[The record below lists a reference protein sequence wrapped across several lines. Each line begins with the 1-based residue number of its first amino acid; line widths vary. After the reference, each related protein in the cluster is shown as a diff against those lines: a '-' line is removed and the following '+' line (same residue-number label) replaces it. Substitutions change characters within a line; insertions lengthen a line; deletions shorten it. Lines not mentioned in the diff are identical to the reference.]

1 MSPSTIGQLVGAL
14 LITFLLTR
22 ALHHQLYKTQP
33 PVKKALL
40 VAVTALAA
48 SVGVATIGMGF
59 ANAVATYPPA
69 IAAWLIFD
77 LVRVR
82 RRGALALQSG
92 TPVGNLHRESA
103 RMTPSNRARLLV
115 LLSFPVVIGIAFA
128 FRPRPGARP
137 PLGVDAGELVAWLC
151 VAEIVFVIGVAM
163 NSRRQEHHL
172 TWREFLPRVGAAGVA
187 LAVLFGGL
195 MIVGAVL
202 GAIRAN
208 WENVGPILVVV
219 GLFTGALA
227 IGLLIL
233 YLVVR
238 VVRVAWKGR

>member
-1 MSPSTIGQLVGAL
+1 MSPSTVGQLVGAL

-115 LLSFPVVIGIAFA
+115 LLSFPIGIGIAFA
-128 FRPRPGARP
+128 FRSRA
-137 PLGVDAGELVAWLC
+137 DAGDLVAWIA
-151 VAEIVFVIGVAM
+151 VAQVLVVIGVFVVAH
-163 NSRRQEHHL
+163 RQEHHL
-172 TWREFLPRVGAAGVA
+172 TWREGLAQFIGWAIGFALLVGGVTLVA
-187 LAVLFGGL
+187 WLYL
-195 MIVGAVL
+195 
-202 GAIRAN
+202 AIRTN
-208 WENVGPILVVV
+208 WQTV
-219 GLFTGALA
+219 
-227 IGLLIL
+227 
-233 YLVVR
+233 
-238 VVRVAWKGR
+238 